1 MTATTQTEALN
12 AARANYYRF
21 LRRFYFQEVD
31 TPLWAQL
38 RQMNIPADCPQPRMA
53 EGYEMLRDF
62 LTRHD
67 ADILDELA
75 ADFAK
80 VFLASGEYQGKG
92 AFPYESVYTSRQG
105 LVRQQAWEQ
114 VRGIYDAAGLTLTG
128 APSEI
133 MEDHIATEL
142 EYMALLAE
150 QGTAAPTQQLNFLT
164 QHLLN
169 WVPRLCADMKKYART
184 DFYKAVALLT
194 EGFFF
199 SLIIS
204 IFAVLSVDY
213 IFTPPYWNVSFTLSG
228 FPLTFLVTMTISVVT
243 GIVTSRAKQMDEV
256 RREAELERMHGNL
269 LRAVSHDIRTPLT
282 GIVGATN
289 VLLEQENT
297 LTPEQRHEL
306 IRNANEEAQW
316 LIRIVENLL
325 SITRMGGDE
334 AKVNKTPEAA
344 EEIIEGA
351 VGKFTRRWGTDIPV
365 EVRLPEEFLLVPMD
379 PLLMEQVLTNLM
391 ENAVLHG
398 KTTRHITVTLC
409 RSGDWARFI
418 VEDDGQGIA
427 PDRLEH
433 LFDGTLQGQQGD
445 RGRSMGI
452 GLSVCRTVVRAHGG
466 HIRGENRTEGGA
478 RFTVELPLDKEIQQ
492 EVDSYEDQG

>member
-1 MTATTQTEALN
+1 MSLYTLSVVLCLILRGASQNGDTG
-12 AARANYYRF
+12 YVYMIF
-21 LRRFYFQEVD
+21 LLDV
-31 TPLWAQL
+31 
-38 RQMNIPADCPQPRMA
+38 
-53 EGYEMLRDF
+53 F
-62 LTRHD
+62 LT
-67 ADILDELA
+67 
-75 ADFAK
+75 
-80 VFLASGEYQGKG
+80 
-92 AFPYESVYTSRQG
+92 
-105 LVRQQAWEQ
+105 
-114 VRGIYDAAGLTLTG
+114 
-128 APSEI
+128 
-133 MEDHIATEL
+133 
-142 EYMALLAE
+142 
-150 QGTAAPTQQLNFLT
+150 
-164 QHLLN
+164 
-169 WVPRLCADMKKYART
+169 
-184 DFYKAVALLT
+184 ALLT

-325 SITRMGGDE
+325 SITRIGGDE

-365 EVRLPEEFLLVPMD
+365 EVHLPEEFLLVPMD

-398 KTTRHITVTLC
+398 V
-409 RSGDWARFI
+409 
-418 VEDDGQGIA
+418 DGA
-427 PDRLEH
+427 EH
-433 LFDGTLQGQQGD
+433 GE
-445 RGRSMGI
+445 I
-452 GLSVCRTVVRAHGG
+452 WVRARETGG
-466 HIRGENRTEGGA
+466 KLQIQVLDNGRGLPPELMGPYTGPPETSGRGHLGLYNVDTILKKHYGEAYGLRLGSRPGGPGA
-478 RFTVELPLDKEIQQ
+478 AVTASLPLRKEEEIC
-492 EVDSYEDQG
+492 